1 MQSWPDHVLNLV
13 NSTANVIAII
23 AAVLV
28 LISVAL
34 IYFTGTELTGRA
46 KQRSRPP
53 VQDQTKSSRLPHTEI
68 ELASAWRSE
77 EGKSLRLFQVGA
89 DLVAARHSEQG
100 KSLRLSQV
108 AAELAATQRSDEANA
123 LRLSQVEADLTAAR
137 RSEEMKAL
145 RLSQIE
151 AELTAARRSEE
162 AKAVRLSQVEAELA
176 KARRSADEAKALLKQ
191 MEETQHPRRMTPEQR
206 SQFLNA
212 VRGLPKGKVIVSAF
226 FSNKET
232 HDLGAEI
239 LSLLKEAGFDV
250 IEPAPLDFFTTSRP
264 SSGIRIGYQNTTNSR
279 SNAMTVRKGFSA
291 IGWDLPTTNLV
302 NAHEED
308 VVEIQVTPKE

>member
-1 MQSWPDHVLNLV
+1 MNMQSWPDHVLNLV
-13 NSTANVIAII
+13 NSTANVIAVI
-23 AAVLV
+23 AAALV

-46 KQRSRPP
+46 KQKSRPP
-53 VQDQTKSSRLPHTEI
+53 VQVQTKSSRLSHTEI
-68 ELASAWRSE
+68 ELAAARRSE
-77 EGKSLRLFQVGA
+77 EGKS
-89 DLVAARHSEQG
+89 
-100 KSLRLSQV
+100 
-108 AAELAATQRSDEANA
+108 
-123 LRLSQVEADLTAAR
+123 
-137 RSEEMKAL
+137 
-145 RLSQIE
+145 
-151 AELTAARRSEE
+151 
-162 AKAVRLSQVEAELA
+162 VRLLQVEAELA
-176 KARRSADEAKALLKQ
+176 KARRSADEAKALVKQ
-191 MEETQHPRRMTPEQR
+191 MEEKQHPRRMTPEQR

-239 LSLLKEAGFDV
+239 LSLLKETGFNV

-264 SSGIRIGYQNTTNSR
+264 SSGIRIGYQNTTNSP
-279 SNAMTVRKGFSA
+279 SHAMTVRKGFSA